1 LVVVVFVVE
10 IFMFGLVLFDILLE
24 LFVIVGVTELLE
36 IVVFVLLILFNAGLI
51 QVLPCSK

>member
-1 LVVVVFVVE
+1 MVFVVE
-10 IFMFGLVLFDILLE
+10 IFMFGLVLFDI

>member
-1 LVVVVFVVE
+1 MVFVVE

-36 IVVFVLLILFNAGLI
+36 IVVFVLLILFKAGLI

>member
-1 LVVVVFVVE
+1 VVFVVE